1 MNLKFQIISGLR
13 EKNENEEETMKIYLE
28 YNIDS
33 LRGVQNKE
41 FQL

>member
-1 MNLKFQIISGLR
+1 MNLKFQIIRDG
-13 EKNENEEETMKIYLE
+13 EKNENEEEKMKIYLE